1 MKFQFETLI
10 PNDKVKTII
19 ETYENEGWALR
30 FPHYTNEKEEWESW
44 ELIITMAFQKGN
56 ERVCIQFPKVWFE
69 GKEKEPL
76 EVGVWYNREEF
87 DGNPNGYG
95 LIEEDEDGEFTTWS
109 DKEDTESL
117 LLYTTRFMY
126 FELPEKEES

>member
-1 MKFQFETLI
+1 MKFQFEKLI

-19 ETYENEGWALR
+19 EAYENEGWALR
-30 FPHYTNEKEEWESW
+30 FPHYTNEKEEWESC

-76 EVGVWYNREEF
+76 EVGVWYNRDEF
-87 DGNPNGYG
+87 DGNPKGYV
-95 LIEEDEDGEFTTWS
+95 LIEEDEDGESNTSIFT
-109 DKEDTESL
+109 EDTEYL
-117 LLYTTRFMY
+117 LSSTKRFMY
-126 FELPEKEES
+126 FKLPKES